1 MKLGFKLNNVEIG
14 EVKIGGI
21 EVNTELSI
29 NEMVAIRKESE
40 IMLEKMPTYFKQ
52 LANAM
57 LTVDEIQN
65 HMDKVEKDTA
75 IENMIRK
82 ITHEAKLNA
91 VRDLFAQG

>member
-40 IMLEKMPTYFKQ
+40 IMLEKMPTYFRQ
-52 LANAM
+52 LENAM
-57 LTVDEIQN
+57 VTAEEIQN
-65 HMDKVEKDTA
+65 RIEKSKIETA
-75 IENMIRK
+75 IEEMIRDV
-82 ITHEAKLNA
+82 TNATKLNA